1 MKEHLPGF
9 VLAELFGNSLVSVDE
24 LKAPLAKDDLV
35 KNKKLYLGDYKK
47 KIVIITSDNNNM
59 YVSDESLEF
68 LSGVLNACK
77 LNLADIALIN
87 FNNTAVNFLDL
98 KKEMQP
104 EFLLLFGVTALQIEL
119 PFTLPDY
126 QVQNYSNCKIVTAP
140 LLTELNKQTQQSK
153 TEKIKLWKS
162 LQKMFNLEK

>member
-1 MKEHLPGF
+1 MKEQLPGF
-9 VLAELFGNSLVSVDE
+9 VLSELFSNSVVCVDE
-24 LKAPLAKDDLV
+24 VMAPLVKDDLV
-35 KNKKLYLGDYKK
+35 KDIKLYLGDYKK

-68 LSGVLNACK
+68 LSGILNACK

-87 FNNTAVNFLDL
+87 FNNTVVNFLQL

-126 QVQNYSNCKIVTAP
+126 QVQDYSNCKIVTAP
-140 LLTELNKQTQQSK
+140 LLTELNKQTQQAK

>member
-77 LNLADIALIN
+77 LNLADIALTN

-98 KKEMQP
+98 KKEMQLLGGTLEMDKVRDKHSNIIKDLGKRIKKYINSIGCVYVFCHCMSSLSRANKTARANSGRDNQ
-104 EFLLLFGVTALQIEL
+104 EFR
-119 PFTLPDY
+119 P
-126 QVQNYSNCKIVTAP
+126 
-140 LLTELNKQTQQSK
+140 
-153 TEKIKLWKS
+153 
-162 LQKMFNLEK
+162 